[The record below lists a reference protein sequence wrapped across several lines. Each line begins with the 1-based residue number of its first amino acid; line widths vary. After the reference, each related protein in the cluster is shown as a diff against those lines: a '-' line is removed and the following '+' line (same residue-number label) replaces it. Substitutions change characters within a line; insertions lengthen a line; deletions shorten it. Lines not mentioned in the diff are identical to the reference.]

1 MNINIIIIIMF
12 LIIFPGSLNKIPITI
27 IGFIMFHAKMTP
39 QGATYLSL
47 ASVGGL
53 MFGYAKLQKKPSP

>member
-1 MNINIIIIIMF
+1 MF
-12 LIIFPGSLNKIPITI
+12 LNVYPGSLNKIPITI
-27 IGFIMFHAKMTP
+27 IGFVMFQARMTP
-39 QGATYLSL
+39 QGITYLSL

>member
-1 MNINIIIIIMF
+1 MSSKTF
-12 LIIFPGSLNKIPITI
+12 LGSLNKIPITI
-27 IGFIMFHAKMTP
+27 IGFVMFHARMTP
-39 QGATYLSL
+39 QGVTYVSL